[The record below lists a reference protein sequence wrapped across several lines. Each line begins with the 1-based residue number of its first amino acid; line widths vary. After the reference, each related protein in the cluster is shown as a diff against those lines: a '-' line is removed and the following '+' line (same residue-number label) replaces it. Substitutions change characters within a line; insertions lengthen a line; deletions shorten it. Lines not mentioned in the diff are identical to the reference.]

1 MWRRI
6 LFVVSFV
13 LICGYLYISWRHVAL
28 RSEGK
33 SCSAVEVRV
42 LGQGVLQ
49 SSSSADRVF
58 LLMGISKARLKGCL
72 LDTLHTGHLEK
83 RMLAHSYVK
92 RADVFKTVSGVLCI
106 EVEYRSPLVRVFNRY
121 GDSFYLDRDGF
132 VVNPPLVFYSYV
144 LAASGN
150 IDFRPTNRLVSVADT
165 VQRRNSPA
173 LETLFQLYR
182 LASFVEES
190 KFWSSQIEQVYV
202 THDSNMQLI
211 PRVGSQVI
219 EFGNADYMEEKFR
232 RLQIFYEKALPSL
245 GWNRYEKINVKY
257 KGQVVCT
264 PKSAL

>member
-6 LFVVSFV
+6 LYVASFV
-13 LICGYLYISWRHVAL
+13 LICGYLYISWNHVAL

-33 SCSAVEVRV
+33 SCSAVEVFV
-42 LGQGVLQ
+42 SGQGVLQ
-49 SSSSADRVF
+49 SASSVDRVF
-58 LLMGISKARLKGCL
+58 LLMGITKARLKGCL
-72 LDTLHTGHLEK
+72 LDTLHTGKLEK

-92 RADVFKTVSGVLCI
+92 RADVYKTVSGVLCI

-121 GDSFYLDRDGF
+121 GDSFYLDREGF
-132 VVNPPLVFYSYV
+132 VVNPPPVFYSYV

-150 IDFRPTNRLVSVADT
+150 IDYRPTNRLVSVADT
-165 VQRRNSPA
+165 VQRTKSPA
-173 LETLFQLYR
+173 LEQLFQLYR

-202 THDSNMQLI
+202 THESNMQLI

-219 EFGNADYMEEKFR
+219 EFGNADFMQEKFR
-232 RLQIFYEKALPSL
+232 RLQIFYDKALPSL
-245 GWNRYEKINVKY
+245 GWNRYEKINVIY